1 MKLLARAFSTLT
13 TSQVCAG
20 HGSLEENEKKKNPPI
35 SDFFFMPLFTGHISS
50 GVVHPMHIGPGVVQV
65 LGKNEK
71 CQCPPG
77 AT

>member
-1 MKLLARAFSTLT
+1 
-13 TSQVCAG
+13 
-20 HGSLEENEKKKNPPI
+20 
-35 SDFFFMPLFTGHISS
+35 MPLFTGHISS